1 MNNLKELFTEEDF
14 KMLNE
19 AVDSISKADFG
30 MFMMSEMLFSGLS
43 KDEDPEARKR
53 ERDERMAKQQAEQN
67 QKEEKALKLK
77 FKLLQLKEFMFQPE
91 TTPSHSLSSDFKGR
105 LQEKIN
111 EDFNANIN
119 RSNNPF
125 ELNQGPCQK

>member
-30 MFMMSEMLFSGLS
+30 MFMMSEMLFSGFS
-43 KDEDPEARKR
+43 KDKDPEAREK

-77 FKLLQLKEFMFQPE
+77 FKLLQLKEFIFQSE
-91 TTPSHSLSSDFKGR
+91 IAPSSSQSSTFKTR
-105 LQEKIN
+105 LQEKTIEELN
-111 EDFNANIN
+111 TAYHDRTNIN
-119 RSNNPF
+119 P
-125 ELNQGPCQK
+125 

>member
-19 AVDSISKADFG
+19 AVDSITRADFG

-43 KDEDPEARKR
+43 KDEDPEARKK
-53 ERDERMAKQQAEQN
+53 ERDERLEKQQAEQT

-77 FKLLQLKEFMFQPE
+77 FKLLQLKEFIFQSE
-91 TTPSHSLSSDFKGR
+91 IAPSSSQNSTFKTR
-105 LQEKIN
+105 LQEKTI
-111 EDFNANIN
+111 EE
-119 RSNNPF
+119 SNPAYYDRTNP
-125 ELNQGPCQK
+125 LK

>member
-30 MFMMSEMLFSGLS
+30 MFMMSEMLFSGFS
-43 KDEDPEARKR
+43 KDKDPEAREK

-77 FKLLQLKEFMFQPE
+77 FKLLQLKEFIFQSEMP
-91 TTPSHSLSSDFKGR
+91 PFPPLSSTFKER
-105 LQEKIN
+105 LQEKTI
-111 EDFNANIN
+111 E
-119 RSNNPF
+119 
-125 ELNQGPCQK
+125 ELNPAYYNRTNPLK

>member
-30 MFMMSEMLFSGLS
+30 MFMMSEMLFSGFS
-43 KDEDPEARKR
+43 KDKDPEAREK

-77 FKLLQLKEFMFQPE
+77 FKLLQLKEFIFQSE
-91 TTPSHSLSSDFKGR
+91 TPPFPPLSSTFKDR
-105 LQEKIN
+105 LQERLQADLNTDIN
-111 EDFNANIN
+111 K
-119 RSNNPF
+119 SNNPF
-125 ELNQGPCQK
+125 ELKTKPCQK